1 MINLD
6 ELTEEELA
14 QHWAIVDIHVSFGAS
29 VVKTL
34 QHSSPPTFHLE
45 RRRPTA
51 LGYVTPEEYPPYAW
65 RASRRW

>member
-1 MINLD
+1 MVILD
-6 ELTEEELA
+6 ELSEKELA
-14 QHWAIVDIHVSFGAS
+14 QHWAIVDIHKELGCK

-45 RRRPTA
+45 WPRPA
-51 LGYVTPEEYPPYAW
+51 ILGDVTPEEWPPLAW